1 MTPAEP
7 LRAFVEALVGAGLRE
22 AVVCPGS
29 RSTPLAL
36 ALRLH
41 PGLRVF
47 VHLDERAAGYFG
59 LGLARAAR
67 RPVALLSTSGTAAVN
82 FGPAVAEAH
91 EGRVPLVVVTAD
103 RPPEL
108 RDRGAN
114 QTLDQLHLYGR
125 QAKWFVELPVPEA
138 GPVAEAHLRWVAAR
152 AVATAASPPAGPV
165 HVNWPF
171 REPLVPVGTLSAD
184 PAAPPHTRIVGGI
197 RVLAEDDLRRLAEGL
212 RAAHRPLLV
221 CGPFDQPGGA
231 DALVGL
237 AGALGAPI
245 LADGLANLR
254 TGSHP
259 REQVV
264 AHADLILRS
273 AVARR
278 LLRPDLVLRF
288 GATPTSKALLT
299 FLAES
304 AAPQIVVDDG
314 GWNEPTLLPGTIVQA
329 EPVAL
334 AGALGRILAE
344 TGERASDPGD
354 ARRSSR
360 LAQGSA
366 WLEAWAAADAA
377 ARAAIR
383 VAATDLTR
391 SFEGEVFLDLP
402 DRLPAGTL
410 VYVGNSMPV
419 RDLDAYL
426 PPSPNRLRWLGNRGV
441 SGIDG
446 VVSSALGAAVATDGP
461 VLAVVGDL
469 SFLHDLN
476 AIATARAAEL
486 RVTVVVVDND
496 GGGIFS
502 FLPQASAEAPEAG
515 LPLHFEELFGTPHG
529 VDLLAVA
536 AALGAE
542 TEELQP
548 GRVGEAIGRAVAASR
563 QRPGIRI
570 LRLRSE
576 RARNVELH
584 RRVAGAVEA
593 AVEASLEAAS
603 PGLAGAAVGAP
614 ARAGSDPGTAIEI
627 EGR

>member
-36 ALRLH
+36 AFRLH
-41 PGLRVF
+41 PELRVF
-47 VHLDERAAGYFG
+47 VHLDERAAAYFG

-91 EGRVPLVVVTAD
+91 EGRVPLVVLTAD

-125 QAKWFVELPVPEA
+125 RAKWFVELPVPET

-171 REPLVPVGTLSAD
+171 REPLVPVGALAAD
-184 PAAPPHTRIVGGI
+184 PAAPPHTTVVGGVRI
-197 RVLAEDDLRRLAEGL
+197 PAEGDLRRLAEDL
-212 RAAHRPLLV
+212 RGARRPLVV
-221 CGPFDQPGGA
+221 CGPFDRPAGA
-231 DALVGL
+231 EALVGL
-237 AGALGAPI
+237 AEAVGAPI
-245 LADGLANLR
+245 VADGLANLR

-259 REQVV
+259 RAKVV
-264 AHADLILRS
+264 AHADLFLRS
-273 AVARR
+273 ALARR
-278 LLRPDLVLRF
+278 VLRPDLVLRF
-288 GATPTSKALLT
+288 GASPTSKALLA

-314 GWNEPTLLPGTIVQA
+314 GWNEPTLLPGTLVQA

-334 AGALGRILAE
+334 ARALAAILGRV
-344 TGERASDPGD
+344 GEGAADTGD
-354 ARRSSR
+354 ARRSSS
-360 LAQGSA
+360 LSQPTPWLDA
-366 WLEAWAAADAA
+366 WSAADAA
-377 ARAAIR
+377 AGTAIRAA
-383 VAATDLTR
+383 VADLGEA
-391 SFEGEVFLDLP
+391 FEGEVFLDLP

-426 PPSPNRLRWLGNRGV
+426 PTSRNHLRWLGNRGV

-446 VVSSALGAAVATDGP
+446 VVSAALGAAAATGEP

-476 AIATARAAEL
+476 AIATVRTAGL
-486 RVTVVVVDND
+486 RVTIVVVDND

-502 FLPQASAEAPEAG
+502 FLPQATAETPEAG
-515 LPLHFEELFGTPHG
+515 LPTHFEELFGTPHG

-548 GRVGEAIGRAVAASR
+548 GRVGEAIGRVVAASR
-563 QRPGIRI
+563 ARPGIRV

-576 RARNVELH
+576 RRRNVELH
-584 RRVAGAVEA
+584 RRVAEAVEA
-593 AVEASLEAAS
+593 AVEASLEAAEPS
-603 PGLAGAAVGAP
+603 LVGAAVGAT
-614 ARAGSDPGTAIEI
+614 ARVPRDEGTAIEI
-627 EGR
+627 ERG